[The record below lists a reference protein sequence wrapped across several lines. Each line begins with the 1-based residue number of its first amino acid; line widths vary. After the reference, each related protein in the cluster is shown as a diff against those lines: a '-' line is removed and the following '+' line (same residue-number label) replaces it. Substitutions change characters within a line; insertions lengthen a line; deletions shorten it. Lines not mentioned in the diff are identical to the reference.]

1 MSTATITVKVD
12 EDLKKKMKM
21 IEINWSDYIRSSI
34 REKIDLEER
43 KEAARNLIDRLNEN
57 KYEIPKGFIDRTLRE
72 ARDSR

>member
-34 REKIDLEER
+34 RQKIDLEER
-43 KEAARNLIDRLNEN
+43 KGAARNLIDRLNGG
-57 KYEIPKGFIDRTLRE
+57 KYGVPKGFIDRTLRE